1 MAWLILAAWL
11 TIAIGIVLLG
21 DKLRHPTLVG
31 IGAAMV
37 LMLAAVCGVIAA

>member
-11 TIAIGIVLLG
+11 MVAIGIILLG
-21 DKLRHPTLVG
+21 DKLRHPKLVG

-37 LMLAAVCGVIAA
+37 LMLAAVAGVSA